1 MGKLNPKLSLMLK
14 EQKIDITEGTLAL
27 LGLTHG
33 LEVTTIIKE
42 DTINKLVLKGF
53 IERVYTSSTKKH
65 YVQLN
70 VPVYEKQEIEWA
82 WVEKEF
88 MKLFVNMKPTIAMLY
103 DETKKRM
110 IKFFQ
115 ENPSVRKDDVIRAT
129 KLYLSEIDDVTYLQ
143 APHYFIRKD
152 KGIAQTSRL
161 KAYLDK
167 LSRGSSAVRQHT
179 VR

>member
-1 MGKLNPKLSLMLK
+1 MGKLNPKLPLMLK
-14 EQKIDITEGTLAL
+14 EHGIDTTEGILAL
-27 LGLTHG
+27 LGLTHS
-33 LEVTTIIKE
+33 LDVTTIIKE
-42 DTINKLVLKGF
+42 ETINKLVLKGF
-53 IERVYTSSTKKH
+53 IERVYTSSTRKH

-70 VPVYEKQEIEWA
+70 IPVYEKQEVEWE

-88 MKLFVNMKPTIAMLY
+88 MKPFATMKPSIAMLY
-103 DETKKRM
+103 DESKKRM
-110 IKFFQ
+110 IRFFQ
-115 ENPSVRKDDVIRAT
+115 ENPSIRKDDVIRAT
-129 KLYLSEIDDVTYLQ
+129 KLYLSEVDDVTYLQ

-167 LSRGSSAVRQHT
+167 LSRGSSAARQHT